1 MQMPR
6 WAAIPRNL
14 SISLGDEE
22 LSERMRMAHES
33 ATVPGELKIEVKD
46 V

>member
-6 WAAIPRNL
+6 WAAIPEEL
-14 SISLGDEE
+14 VDSLGDEK

-46 V
+46 E